1 MNHMWS
7 EIAVFLNDLPCHQDF
22 ELCLVYIFI
31 TFFNVLMIH
40 NLLDVMHNVNL
51 TY

>member
-7 EIAVFLNDLPCHQDF
+7 EIAVFLNDLPSGICIVF
-22 ELCLVYIFI
+22 SVLYIFI